1 MLVLAG
7 IAYAVAPLVDRLTLS
22 WFVRDLD
29 ARSSLLASAIQEPL
43 QEQLAAGKRAK
54 VVEFFN
60 RITRDERLFAVGY
73 CASPTAKALA
83 KEGYISEVKKVGD
96 ELSVSLTYRKKEPLM
111 LGLRLVSRPSLRVY
125 VGVEDLEKR
134 RKPETLLISTPKGI
148 VSAKQAIAARVGG
161 EAIVEVW

>member
-1 MLVLAG
+1 MKKQNNKKEKFG
-7 IAYAVAPLVDRLTLS
+7 M
-22 WFVRDLD
+22 
-29 ARSSLLASAIQEPL
+29 
-43 QEQLAAGKRAK
+43 
-54 VVEFFN
+54 
-60 RITRDERLFAVGY
+60 VGY
-73 CASPTAKALA
+73 PVGDFLIRVKNAALARQKEVKVRRTKLIEATAKALA